1 MQDILIR
8 AGSFI
13 AIMVLGFV
21 LRKAGF
27 FKADDFTLLSKISIR
42 ITLPA
47 AIVTNFV
54 GKQIDPSMLSLA
66 ALAFAGGLMYIGIAY
81 LLNLKSSREKRA
93 FEVLNLPGYNI
104 GNFTMPFVQ
113 SFLGPAGMLATSLFD
128 TGNAFICLGGAFS
141 VAVMI
146 KDGSGF
152 SVKRIAKALL
162 TSVPFVCYIVMMVL
176 SLAHVELPSSV
187 VTFAGIVGN
196 ANPFIAMLMLGVGF
210 RLSASRDQI
219 GTVVKLL
226 GLRYGLATVLALIFY
241 FVLPFELE
249 VRQALVILAFSPIG
263 SAVPAFTGEMKGDTG
278 LSSAVNS
285 LSIICSI
292 VIIVVLL
299 SVML

>member
-1 MQDILIR
+1 MQEILIR
-8 AGSFI
+8 AGSFV

-21 LRKAGF
+21 LRKAHF
-27 FKADDFTLLSKISIR
+27 FKAEDFTLLSKISIR

-47 AIVTNFV
+47 AIITNFV

-66 ALAFAGGLMYIGIAY
+66 LLGFVGGLAYIFIAY
-81 LLNLKSSREKRA
+81 LLNLKSNKEKRA
-93 FEVLNLPGYNI
+93 FDVLNLPGYNI

-141 VAVMI
+141 IAVMI
-146 KDGSGF
+146 KDGNGF
-152 SVKRIAKALL
+152 SFKRIAKALL
-162 TSVPFVCYIVMMVL
+162 TSVPFVCYIVMTAL
-176 SLAHVELPSSV
+176 SLAHIELPSPIV
-187 VTFAGIVGN
+187 CFAGIVGG

-210 RLSASRDQI
+210 KLSANRDQI

-241 FVLPFELE
+241 FVLPFALE
-249 VRQALVILAFSPIG
+249 VRQAQVILAFSPIG

-292 VIIVVLL
+292 IIIVVLL

>member
-21 LRKAGF
+21 LRKTGF
-27 FKADDFTLLSKISIR
+27 FKADDFTLLSRISIR

-128 TGNAFICLGGAFS
+128 IGNAFICLGGAFS

-146 KDGSGF
+146 KDGSAF
-152 SVKRIAKALL
+152 SVRRIAKALL
-162 TSVPFVCYIVMMVL
+162 TSVPFVCYIIMMVL
-176 SLAHVELPSSV
+176 SLAHVELPAPV

-210 RLSASRDQI
+210 RLSANRDQI

-226 GLRYGLATVLALIFY
+226 GLRYGLATVLALVFY